1 MGAVALTL
9 RLIYSHCLIRLHI
22 SSENNGF
29 GFNSSCLFL
38 GHEISKNGISPPSD
52 RLKAVSEYPVP
63 KTTKQLKRY
72 LGLMNWFKKYISG
85 YSAKAHCLYQLLRK
99 GVKFVWK
106 DEQKAAFDILKTSLL
121 NSEALAFPQYDL
133 PFYLEVDTS
142 SQGIGYMLYQKHPS
156 NSGDETVRV
165 VRFGSKSLSHY
176 QTSYG
181 PTKLELLGVVT
192 SILDCASYLRGRKFY
207 VDCDH
212 QALKPLFQ
220 MSLKGA
226 IYERWLAILQEF
238 NFEIS
243 YKPAEAMIVCDSLS
257 RAKPIHSVDSEES
270 SPNENDPYFPYVPE
284 PVNKIRLPNG
294 SSLQEIICTEQP
306 PAQQSVNHVLIQPSF
321 LHKLQDCDS
330 AYDGDTD
337 LPQVKRSK
345 IKRKSAVRGK
355 IQECIKSDQ

>member
-1 MGAVALTL
+1 MALNA
-9 RLIYSHCLIRLHI
+9 I
-22 SSENNGF
+22 S
-29 GFNSSCLFL
+29 FL
-38 GHEISKNGISPPSD
+38 
-52 RLKAVSEYPVP
+52 V
-63 KTTKQLKRY
+63 Q
-72 LGLMNWFKKYISG
+72 
-85 YSAKAHCLYQLLRK
+85 
-99 GVKFVWK
+99 
-106 DEQKAAFDILKTSLL
+106 
-121 NSEALAFPQYDL
+121 
-133 PFYLEVDTS
+133 
-142 SQGIGYMLYQKHPS
+142 
-156 NSGDETVRV
+156 
-165 VRFGSKSLSHY
+165 KSL
-176 QTSYG
+176 
-181 PTKLELLGVVT
+181 
-192 SILDCASYLRGRKFY
+192 
-207 VDCDH
+207 
-212 QALKPLFQ
+212 
-220 MSLKGA
+220 MGA

-294 SSLQEIICTEQP
+294 PSLQEIICTEQP

-355 IQECIKSDQ
+355 IQECTKSDQ

>member
-1 MGAVALTL
+1 
-9 RLIYSHCLIRLHI
+9 
-22 SSENNGF
+22 
-29 GFNSSCLFL
+29 
-38 GHEISKNGISPPSD
+38 
-52 RLKAVSEYPVP
+52 
-63 KTTKQLKRY
+63 
-72 LGLMNWFKKYISG
+72 MNWFKKYISG

-106 DEQKAAFDILKTSLL
+106 DEHKAAFDILKTSLL

-133 PFYLEVDTS
+133 PFYLGVDTS
-142 SQGIGYMLYQKHPS
+142 SQGIGYMLYQKNPS
-156 NSGDETVRV
+156 NSGNETVCV

-192 SILDCASYLRGRKFY
+192 SILDCAPYLRGRKLY

-212 QALKPLFQ
+212 QALKL
-220 MSLKGA
+220 L
-226 IYERWLAILQEF
+226 ERWLAILQEF
-238 NFEIS
+238 NFEIL
-243 YKPAEAMIVCDSLS
+243 YKPTETMILCDSLS

-306 PAQQSVNHVLIQPSF
+306 PEQQSVNHVLIQPSF
-321 LHKLQDCDS
+321 LHKLQDWSCDS